1 MVLVIGVLGAW
12 GKGKTMTLN
21 MLADLIKQDPQ
32 SLGLPSVPLNYM
44 NFQSVYMDGY
54 LAIDPPDDL
63 RYVTF
68 DPNHIKG
75 QPPNQYPD
83 LKPRTAP
90 VIDFLSFLRQPRSEV
105 PIMMFLDDVYGWLAS
120 YFFGSKFNQIA
131 FRLLAAGRKK
141 NLNIAESSV
150 RFKDVD
156 PRLRA
161 LHSHLFLPRFS
172 EAFETVAVERYV
184 VDVFED
190 KKLNPDIYFSA
201 KAYYG
206 TYDTNEVIESV
217 YESGRGATAVNN
229 LGAIPISTGG
239 QVMALAGNNG
249 HNGHADLG
257 KVGAGLGNDSALRL
271 NQASESGPLGSPAP
285 RPETATPPMSPVD
298 TTPLRPRTMPTAPAT
313 TLGDKRIPDGYES
326 YAIGFQWQG
335 QIAAELIAEGYF
347 VRQMFGKNEPDII
360 CYADQELTR
369 PVKVVAVKAYNLV
382 PYSDRYEDPL
392 GMNVTRV
399 TSLSREADRAG
410 AGSGGSWSGKRR
422 HSGASGR
429 TITRADIEPEIRSSK
444 LLGIP
449 CELVIVNT
457 RNGARARFSITDQF
471 DRLPTPSSLNDD

>member
-1 MVLVIGVLGAW
+1 LVLVIGVLGAW

-21 MLADLIKQDPQ
+21 MLADLIKQDPV

-44 NFQSVYMDGY
+44 NFKSIYMDGY
-54 LAIDPPDDL
+54 LMIDPPPDL
-63 RYVTF
+63 QRITF
-68 DPNHIKG
+68 DPNHIEG

-90 VIDFLSFLRQPRSEV
+90 VIDFLEFLRQARSPV

-190 KKLNPDIYFSA
+190 KKLNPDIYYSA

-217 YESGRGATAVNN
+217 YDSGRGATAVNS
-229 LGAIPISTGG
+229 LGAVPI
-239 QVMALAGNNG
+239 G
-249 HNGHADLG
+249 HNGHSDSDPAKETLPDL
-257 KVGAGLGNDSALRL
+257 ALPLGNDGHSA
-271 NQASESGPLGSPAP
+271 PTAP
-285 RPETATPPMSPVD
+285 IRAVD
-298 TTPLRPRTMPTAPAT
+298 TMLTRPRTMPTAPAT
-313 TLGDKRIPDGYES
+313 ALGAKRTPDGYEA
-326 YAIGFQWQG
+326 YAVGFQWQG
-335 QIAAELIAEGYF
+335 QIASEYQSEGYF
-347 VRQMFGKNEPDII
+347 VRQGFKASDPDLL
-360 CYADQELTR
+360 CYSDREMTKPA
-369 PVKVVAVKAYNLV
+369 KVVAVKAFHLIKSADAFT
-382 PYSDRYEDPL
+382 PDPFTPLFSERKGL
-392 GMNVTRV
+392 GDGR
-399 TSLSREADRAG
+399 
-410 AGSGGSWSGKRR
+410 GSWSSGRKR
-422 HSGASGR
+422 HVGASGR
-429 TITRADIEPEIRSSK
+429 TITRTDIEPEIRTSR

-457 RNGARARFSITDQF
+457 RNGARATFGITDQF
-471 DRLPTPSSLNDD
+471 ERLPTPSSLNDD

>member
-21 MLADLIKQDPQ
+21 MLADLIRQDPQ

-44 NFQSVYMDGY
+44 NFQSVYMDAY
-54 LAIDPPDDL
+54 LMIDPPDDF
-63 RYVTF
+63 RQITF

-75 QPPNQYPD
+75 QPPNQYPH

-90 VIDFLSFLRQPRSEV
+90 VIDFLAFLRQPRSEV

-190 KKLNPDIYFSA
+190 KKLNPDIYYSA

-217 YESGRGATAVNN
+217 YDSGRGATAVNN
-229 LGAIPISTGG
+229 LGAVPI
-239 QVMALAGNNG
+239 GNDG
-249 HNGHADLG
+249 HNGHANSDPIKISAPDL
-257 KVGAGLGNDSALRL
+257 
-271 NQASESGPLGSPAP
+271 
-285 RPETATPPMSPVD
+285 TPPGGNGHATAPIRPAD
-298 TTPLRPRTMPTAPAT
+298 TMMLRPRTMPTAPAT
-313 TLGDKRIPDGYES
+313 ALGEKRVPDGYES

-335 QIAAELIAEGYF
+335 QIAAEYQAEGYF
-347 VRQMFGKNEPDII
+347 VRQGFSKTDPDLL
-360 CYADQELTR
+360 CYADAQMAR
-369 PVKVVAVKAYNLV
+369 PVKVVAVKAYHLV
-382 PYSDRYEDPL
+382 KSADGFTVTPL
-392 GMNVTRV
+392 
-399 TSLSREADRAG
+399 SSEADRG
-410 AGSGGSWSGKRR
+410 RVGRGSGWSGTRR

-429 TITRADIEPEIRSSK
+429 TITRSEIEPEIRTSR

-457 RNGARARFSITDQF
+457 RNGARATFGITDQF